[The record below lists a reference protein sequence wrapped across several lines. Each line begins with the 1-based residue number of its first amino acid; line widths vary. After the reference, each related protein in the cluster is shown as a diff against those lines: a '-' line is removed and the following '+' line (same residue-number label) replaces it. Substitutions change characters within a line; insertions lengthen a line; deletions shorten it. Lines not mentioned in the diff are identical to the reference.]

1 MKFNTFKKS
10 DEPVF
15 NLRAFQIALVLGIV
29 ALSYFDKD
37 GWGWLVFILL
47 LTI

>member
-1 MKFNTFKKS
+1 MKFEPFKKS
-10 DEPVF
+10 DEPLF

-29 ALSYFDKD
+29 ALSFFDKD

>member
-1 MKFNTFKKS
+1 MKFEPFKK
-10 DEPVF
+10 DNEPFF
-15 NLRAFQIALVLGIV
+15 NLKTFQIALVLGIIT
-29 ALSYFDKD
+29 LSYFDKD